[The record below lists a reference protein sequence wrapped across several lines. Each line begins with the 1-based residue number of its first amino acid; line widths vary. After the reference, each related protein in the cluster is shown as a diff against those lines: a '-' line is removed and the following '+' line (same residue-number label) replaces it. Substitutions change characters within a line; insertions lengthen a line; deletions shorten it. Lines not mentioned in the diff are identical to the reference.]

1 MTQTAPPDRP
11 MSADLCDHIPTEADR
26 AADALVDAW
35 KASRTRDSVRVLS
48 ARLEAERRARAHELF
63 DAAIRREMGGAA

>member
-1 MTQTAPPDRP
+1 MIC
-11 MSADLCDHIPTEADR
+11 ADDIQDHIPTEADC

-35 KASRTRDSVRVLS
+35 KASRTRDAVRALS
-48 ARLEAERRARAHELF
+48 ERLDSERRRRAHELF